1 MIGTS
6 RRRAAV
12 GAAAVGLA
20 VGAGGLFRA
29 AMAEPIKMPLLPVA
43 LSQPKDDQPTWTA
56 SGGVVP
62 AAVTPPP
69 RPAEPAPAPRPVP
82 GYELAPPAR
91 PSNSAGVVQ
100 PAPLPQPVFNLQSA
114 APRLTVEAG
123 TPVGPSAPPAAVEL
137 PPPPGFEPPGGVPP
151 PTPAPGDAPM
161 PALTRQLV
169 MSAAFGAALAA
180 APLAPVAAQD
190 DAKKGQ
196 TDTGKKDDIADI
208 KKQLEDIQKDV
219 QSLQRFRKS
228 LEDEVFGKPDG
239 KALADMGLIKRLT
252 EIESKINRIEATLN
266 QISARLGD
274 PSKSTSAFAPP
285 APGAAVGRAF
295 VRIVNEYPTEMS
307 MLVNGRSYRVLP
319 GQTATVE
326 VPPGGYTYEL
336 LHTGSQPV
344 TSTVKEGETVTLRI
358 R

>member
-1 MIGTS
+1 MTGTR

-29 AMAEPIKMPLLPVA
+29 ATAEPIKMPLLPVA
-43 LSQPKDDQPTWTA
+43 LSQPRDDQPTWTA

-62 AAVTPPP
+62 AAVTTPP
-69 RPAEPAPAPRPVP
+69 RHAETAPAPRPVP

-91 PSNSAGVVQ
+91 PSDSAGVVQ
-100 PAPLPQPVFNLQSA
+100 PAPPPQPVFNLKSA
-114 APRLTVEAG
+114 EPRHTVEAG

-137 PPPPGFEPPGGVPP
+137 PPPPAFQPP

-180 APLAPVAAQD
+180 APVAPVAAQD
-190 DAKKGQ
+190 KDKSQPDATKKDDLTDIKDQLKTLREDVKNLQ
-196 TDTGKKDDIADI
+196 TFRKEIDDLVLGKKDGTGI
-208 KKQLEDIQKDV
+208 
-219 QSLQRFRKS
+219 
-228 LEDEVFGKPDG
+228 GPD
-239 KALADMGLIKRLT
+239 AGLIKRLN
-252 EIESKINRIEATLN
+252 ELEGRLNKIQESLN
-266 QISARLGD
+266 SISARLGG
-274 PSKSTSAFAPP
+274 PSNSTSAFGPP
-285 APGAAVGRAF
+285 APGVVPGRAF

-319 GQTATVE
+319 GQTTTVE